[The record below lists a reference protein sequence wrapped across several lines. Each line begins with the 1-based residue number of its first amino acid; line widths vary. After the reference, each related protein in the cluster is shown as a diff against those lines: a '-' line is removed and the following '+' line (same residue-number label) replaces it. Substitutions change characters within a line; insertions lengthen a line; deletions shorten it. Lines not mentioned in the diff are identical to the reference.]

1 MEEDKVKT
9 LSILKEIQ
17 ELDEKINSINNVV
30 GEIPGEISKIKNII
44 HDLDIKKQ
52 KIKKNIEVYDDII
65 NENNANIKECQEQIE
80 QCKIESKEVNNE
92 RNYTLLMK
100 KMKLA
105 EYNIILYNQNVSKNT
120 GLKNENKEKLNK
132 IQSSIDEYNQNLQEY
147 LDTFNK
153 ISSLNKTQLDELYK
167 NKEQFLTVLPTTVFN
182 LYEEIKE
189 MYNDED
195 KCVFANVVDG
205 FCSGCGLQ
213 VDISTKL
220 NVQKQETIEQCE
232 MCYRI
237 LLNVI
242 KTNNISSK

>member
-1 MEEDKVKT
+1 MEEDKLKT

-17 ELDEKINSINNVV
+17 ELDEKINSINEVV
-30 GEIPGEISKIKNII
+30 GEIPGEISNIKNII
-44 HDLDIKKQ
+44 NDLDLKKQ
-52 KIKKNIEVYDDII
+52 KIKKNIEMYDNII
-65 NENNANIKECQEQIE
+65 NENNANIKESQEQIE
-80 QCKIESKEVNNE
+80 QCKLESKEVNNE

-105 EYNIILYNQNVSKNT
+105 EYNIILYNQVISKNT
-120 GLKNENKEKLNK
+120 GLKNGNVEKLNK
-132 IQSSIDEYNQNLQEY
+132 IQASIDEYNKNLQEY
-147 LDTFNK
+147 LSIFNK
-153 ISSLNKTQLDELYK
+153 INSLNKSQLDELYK

-182 LYEEIKE
+182 LYEKIKE
-189 MYNDED
+189 MYNNED

-213 VDISTKL
+213 VNVSTRL
-220 NVQKQETIEQCE
+220 NVQKQSTIEQSE

-242 KTNNISSK
+242 NSSNISH